1 MKFQISFVVAPE
13 HLVKLA
19 DEILRTKLRCT
30 AATRSDI
37 RALAKAYIDEAD
49 ELNRGAREAQT
60 NASRIQ
66 IESRSP
72 PEMIEKARRLRTVRL
87 ASEGIQEKVRK
98 IADSYVLIAEKNQQL
113 FDEFQEKYRDQLPPT
128 A

>member
-19 DEILRTKLRCT
+19 DEILHTKLRCT
-30 AATRSDI
+30 TATRSDI
-37 RALAKAYIDEAD
+37 RALTKAYIDEAD
-49 ELNRGAREAQT
+49 ELNRSAREAQA
-60 NASRIQ
+60 NAPRIQ

-87 ASEGIQEKVRK
+87 ASEGMQENVRK

-113 FDEFQEKYRDQLPPT
+113 FDEFKEKYRD
-128 A
+128 